1 MELDSRLRR
10 CLNRGERGIDVV
22 VNFGW
27 MKETAPIR
35 PLFKSYCYH
44 CSNSVAWHLWRETEW
59 VMFFGAKS
67 FPFLWKNY
75 AVCPGCEF
83 VHHVSWSEY
92 LRLPDP
98 NAQGRITGSIEGSQ
112 LRAKNE
118 TQKRFLLAQRAE
130 HDAKEKPA
138 A

>member
-1 MELDSRLRR
+1 ME
-10 CLNRGERGIDVV
+10 GGDVI

-27 MKETAPIR
+27 MKETRPIR

-44 CSNSVAWHLWRETEW
+44 CSNLVAWHLWRETEW

-83 VHHVSWSEY
+83 VHHVNWSQY
-92 LRLPDP
+92 L
-98 NAQGRITGSIEGSQ
+98 Q
-112 LRAKNE
+112 LASPTVQHGVTDAIQDLQLSTKNE

-130 HDAKEKPA
+130 REANEKSA

>member
-1 MELDSRLRR
+1 MV
-10 CLNRGERGIDVV
+10 I
-22 VNFGW
+22 NFGW
-27 MKETAPIR
+27 MKETRPLR

-83 VHHVSWSEY
+83 VHHMSWSQY
-92 LRLPDP
+92 LKLANP
-98 NAQGRITGSIEGSQ
+98 NVQRGITRAIEDLQ
-112 LRAKNE
+112 LSTKND
-118 TQKRFLLAQRAE
+118 TQKKFLIAQRAE
-130 HDAKEKPA
+130 HDAKQKSA